1 MSADSQAAEL
11 ISANAGRPETGGAHA
26 GGADAGVADAGGAEA
41 APPPGWGEARS
52 KTVTWY
58 DPAITAAAGAAGLSG
73 LEFMRAVAA
82 GAVPPPPIAQL
93 LNMRLREVDHGLA
106 VFECEPDES
115 VYNPI
120 GVVHG
125 GLVCTLADS
134 AAGCAVHTTLE
145 PGVAYTSVDI
155 TVNYLR
161 PVTLNSGT
169 LTVTGKV
176 VRSGRRMALAAVEVH
191 DGAGRLVATATSN
204 CLIMTLG

>member
-1 MSADSQAAEL
+1 VSADSQAAER
-11 ISANAGRPETGGAHA
+11 SEHTEHT
-26 GGADAGVADAGGAEA
+26 DVA
-41 APPPGWGEARS
+41 PPGWGEARS

-58 DPAITAAAGAAGLSG
+58 DPAITAGGAAGLSG

-82 GAVPPPPIAQL
+82 GEVPPPPIAQL

-134 AAGCAVHTTLE
+134 AAGCAVHTTLA
-145 PGVAYTSVDI
+145 PSVAYTSVDI

-176 VRSGRRMALAAVEVH
+176 VRSGRRMALATVEVH
-191 DGAGRLVATATSN
+191 DSANRLVATASSN
-204 CLIMTLG
+204 CLIMTPG

>member
-1 MSADSQAAEL
+1 MSAEPASP
-11 ISANAGRPETGGAHA
+11 S
-26 GGADAGVADAGGAEA
+26 
-41 APPPGWGEARS
+41 WGEPRS
-52 KTVTWY
+52 RTVTWY
-58 DPAITAAAGAAGLSG
+58 DPAITAAGAEGLSG
-73 LEFMRAVAA
+73 LEFMRAMIA
-82 GAVPPPPIAQL
+82 GDLPPPPIASV
-93 LNMRLREVDHGLA
+93 LNMWLREVDHGLA
-106 VFECEPDES
+106 VFECQPGES

-134 AAGCAVHTTLE
+134 AAGCAVHTTLP

-161 PVTLNSGT
+161 PVTRDSGV

-191 DGAGRLVATATSN
+191 DARNRLVTTATSN
-204 CLIMTLG
+204 CLIMTPSP